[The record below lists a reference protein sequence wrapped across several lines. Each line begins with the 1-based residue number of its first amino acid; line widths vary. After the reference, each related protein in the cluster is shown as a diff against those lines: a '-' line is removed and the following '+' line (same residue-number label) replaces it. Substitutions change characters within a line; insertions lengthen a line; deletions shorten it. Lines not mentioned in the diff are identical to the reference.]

1 MCYCVL
7 QGFKKI
13 LGGQKMG
20 RAKVIKL
27 TDEERKTLFSWLHSG
42 TTEYRLAERA
52 KIILAA
58 AQGQSTQGIAET
70 LKTRRARVSKW
81 RTRFQREGIKGLH
94 DAPRKGAPSRYDHR
108 TERRIL
114 EVLDEPPPE
123 GFATWTGSS
132 VAQRLGDV
140 SSHQVWRVLRL
151 HGIHLQRRRSWCI
164 STDPEFAAKAADI
177 VGLYLDPPEN
187 AVVLC
192 VDEKPHIQALERA
205 QGWLRL
211 PNGKA
216 LTGYNHDYKRHGTT
230 TLFAALEV
238 VTGLAKAGHFNRRRR
253 REFLLFMNEIVAAY
267 PEREI
272 HVILDNLNTHKP
284 KTDRWL
290 SRHKNVHFHYTPTHA
305 SWLNQIEI
313 WFSILARRA
322 LKGVSFTSPREVRE
336 AIDRFLGAHN
346 KNAAPFE
353 WKKREVFPKR
363 LKRYYAELCN

>member
-1 MCYCVL
+1 MRKATV
-7 QGFKKI
+7 
-13 LGGQKMG
+13 
-20 RAKVIKL
+20 VKL
-27 TDEERKTLFSWLHSG
+27 SDDERKTLLSWIRSG
-42 TTEYRLAERA
+42 TTESRLVERA
-52 KIILAA
+52 KMILAA
-58 AQGQSTQGIAET
+58 VEGQTTQRIAENM
-70 LKTRRARVSKW
+70 KTRTARVSKW
-81 RTRFQREGIKGLH
+81 RTRFNREGIKGLQ
-94 DAPRKGAPSRYDHR
+94 DGPRKGAPRRYDNN

-114 EVLDEPPPE
+114 AVLDEPPPE
-123 GFATWTGSS
+123 GFATWTGSL
-132 VAQRLGDV
+132 VAESLGDV

-164 STDPEFAAKAADI
+164 STDPEFAAKAADV

-216 LTGYNHDYKRHGTT
+216 LTGYNHEYKRHGTT

-238 VTGLAKAGHFNRRRR
+238 ATGLAKTGHFNRRRR
-253 REFLLFMNEIVAAY
+253 REFLLFMNELLASY
-267 PEREI
+267 PNKEI

-290 SRHKNVHFHYTPTHA
+290 SRHKNVYFHYTPTHA

-322 LKGVSFTSPREVRE
+322 LKGASFTSPQQVRE
-336 AIDRFLGAHN
+336 AIDRFLEVHN

-353 WKKREVFPKR
+353 WRKRDVYPKSLKKK
-363 LKRYYAELCN
+363 YAELCN